1 MANGIILMLVG
12 VSIRIRVEHVL
23 NTVKMEGQRRN
34 VKTASHQVQLMENP
48 DNKLKA
54 GVGGKGSGVHR

>member
-1 MANGIILMLVG
+1 MLVG
-12 VSIRIRVEHVL
+12 VSIRILVEHVL

-54 GVGGKGSGVHR
+54 GVGGEGSGVHG